1 MEAQIPPP
9 IMSHVSPRIKKILA
23 ESLFLIRLTNATISK
38 ITGGPKVNK
47 KHAAIKVPIPSIGN
61 FVIK

>member
-1 MEAQIPPP
+1 
-9 IMSHVSPRIKKILA
+9 MSHVSPRIKKILA